1 MKEYKIIIREVR
13 YAEARIY
20 AHNKEEAESKA
31 SDLYEQCHPDYDLSD
46 DMYIRDWTI
55 TAEEID

>member
-1 MKEYKIIIREVR
+1 MKEYKILVREVR
-13 YAEARIY
+13 RLETRIY
-20 AHNKEEAESKA
+20 ANSEEEAESIA
-31 SDLYEQCHPDYDLSD
+31 NGLYEQGHPDYDMSD